1 MRRISFKLATIF
13 LLITV
18 LFSSL
23 PALPNSTQEAE
34 AASPITNALVG
45 LFKVI
50 GAARRRN
57 RVYREARA
65 TQREMDAYYDELI
78 DEARQQLQDR
88 EMIGDFDSE
97 TRSQLRSYIK
107 MYEALQ
113 AEHEAVTQMI
123 ESEKND
129 ARREFN
135 RSLTREVVGILVRS
149 PGGQHLIRDIRS
161 TVGELRE
168 AAEAVQAAIANG
180 RPFDVLAQA
189 LADKVGDIPILRET
203 AYGVGYA
210 AGQKVDQL
218 LGGVLTQVDRAMSN
232 MQGGMSDALDKINEI
247 DTELARFDER
257 ERTPVSLVEDGSPLS
272 NLRGVDR
279 ANAAADVA
287 ATAYTNAAIIAGAFQ
302 DPSNAEKEGM
312 RDRIREQLLAD
323 KLDRLGQVGQNAKT
337 VICQGVGRGD
347 YIAAMGQ
354 LGRTPEEPLNPDR
367 SGYLVCVDK
376 VSGAIVYAALIG
388 PAKVAEATTTP
399 EGVAEDDQTETSPT
413 ESTGVVPP
421 EEERCSLGGDG
432 DFVIEAYQVLSTSST
447 CEDTTYTSG
456 YPAEPLLMWL
466 AVSGRWVVVDSTPE
480 GNVWNWQAT
489 QSLEGARVEGTARE
503 VGTALNIEASIDIP
517 RGSSSWI
524 APSPTRG
531 HAIALVALIPIYP
544 LALKISSRKR
554 RRIILLLITAFVL
567 LLTAQSCD
575 AWGYVYGHYSFPI
588 PENGFP
594 CEVPAEN
601 PNLAEMPGSTGN
613 FELEFNIADED
624 NNIETCTTRAT
635 ISGTGILKRDGFY
648 TEDSL
653 PSE

>member
-1 MRRISFKLATIF
+1 MRKISFKLATVF
-13 LLITV
+13 LLFSV

-23 PALPNSTQEAE
+23 PVLPHTTQEAD
-34 AASPITNALVG
+34 AASPFTNALVG

-65 TQREMDAYYDELI
+65 TQGEMNAYYDALI

-113 AEHEAVTQMI
+113 AEREAVTQMI

-135 RSLTREVVGILVRS
+135 RSLTREVIGVLVRS
-149 PGGQHLIRDIRS
+149 PGGQHLIGDLRS
-161 TVGELRE
+161 TVGELRQ
-168 AAEAVQAAIANG
+168 AAEAVQAAIAQG
-180 RPFDVLAQA
+180 RPFDALAQA

-203 AYGVGYA
+203 AYEVGYA
-210 AGQKVDQL
+210 AGQKIDQL
-218 LGGVLTQVDRAMSN
+218 LGGVLTKVDQAMTN
-232 MQGGMSDALDKINEI
+232 MLGDMNDAMDQINEI
-247 DTELARFDER
+247 DAELARFDER
-257 ERTPVSLVEDGSPLS
+257 ERTPISLIEDGSPLS
-272 NLRGVDR
+272 NIHGVDR
-279 ANAAADVA
+279 ANAAVDVA

-302 DPSNAEKEGM
+302 DPSNAERDRM

-337 VICQGVGRGD
+337 VICQGVGRGE
-347 YIAAMGQ
+347 YIVAMGQ
-354 LGRTPEEPLNPDR
+354 LGRKPEEPLDPDR

-376 VSGAIVYAALIG
+376 ASGALVSAALIG
-388 PAKVAEATTTP
+388 PAKPPEATTTP
-399 EGVAEDDQTETSPT
+399 EGYSEEDQTETAPT
-413 ESTGVVPP
+413 EPAAVIPP
-421 EEERCSLGGDG
+421 EEERCSLSGDG
-432 DFVIEAYQVLSTSST
+432 DFVLESYQVLSQSST
-447 CEDTTYTSG
+447 CEDTTYTAG
-456 YPAEPLLMWL
+456 YPAEPLLLWL
-466 AVSGRWVVVDSTPE
+466 AVGGRWVVVESTPE

-489 QSLEGARVEGTARE
+489 QNLEGARVDGTARV
-503 VGTALNIEASIDIP
+503 VGTNLDIEAIIDIP
-517 RGSSSWI
+517 RSSSYWI
-524 APSPTRG
+524 EPSPTRG
-531 HAIALVALIPIYP
+531 HFIALAALIPIYP
-544 LALKISSRKR
+544 LASKISSRKR

-594 CEVPAEN
+594 CEVSADN

-635 ISGTGILKRDGFY
+635 NSGIGILKRDGFY
-648 TEDSL
+648 TEDSM
-653 PSE
+653 PSD